1 MTRRHVTAAVAV
13 AVLAVGGCG
22 PARMNSER
30 AFDFASGEN
39 VVFGFPPQS
48 AAQTVKVD
56 ITSDKAVDVF
66 ALLNVPL
73 DDANGFTV
81 DKAKAKAAG
90 SKTKVTADS
99 FTVQVPAGQELV
111 VWVGVSDFGTR
122 AKGTVKLTN

>member
-1 MTRRHVTAAVAV
+1 MTRRQVTAVVAL
-13 AVLAVGGCG
+13 AVLAAAGCG

-30 AFDFASGEN
+30 TFDFASGEN

-48 AAQTVKVD
+48 AAQTVKVEV
-56 ITSDKAVDVF
+56 TSDKPVDVF

-73 DDANGFTV
+73 DEANGLTV

-99 FTVQVPAGQELV
+99 FTVQVPASQEV
-111 VWVGVSDFGTR
+111 VIWIGASDFGTR